1 MQIGKMIAQEVR
13 AAPGTTNKLLRSH
26 RNTRLIPMSD
36 STRPSATEQA

>member
-1 MQIGKMIAQEVR
+1 MIAHEVG
-13 AAPGTTNKLLRSH
+13 AATGTTKKLFRSH